1 MLFDNNGF
9 FGDLDSIFCDK
20 NSNFFTNTN
29 PKTILGKNLVLNFL
43 GEIEFEIRTLGFSN
57 KANDIANFYEECKTT
72 TGIISFFTNPV
83 IQMILQEIQY
93 MPTIKKYLKNRIFDD
108 IENDKIQSLDNI
120 FNNNEAIYQENI
132 NKNQEY
138 LKAKILKE
146 KEIKKI
152 MSKYN
157 CTKEQAEQLYNKQRL
172 QSTKS
177 QIEKELESG
186 LKNILSSLDLDIIKD
201 IKTDDDIINEIIT
214 EQKKKDIS
222 KSFNTDD
229 NENIEIK
236 FDDNQN
242 TNQDNSNGF
251 WF

>member
-1 MLFDNNGF
+1 MLFDNNSF
-9 FGDLDSIFCDK
+9 FGDLDVFCEE
-20 NSNFFTNTN
+20 NTNFFTNTN

-57 KANDIANFYEECKTT
+57 KANEIANFYENCKTT
-72 TGIISFFTNPV
+72 TGIISFFANPV
-83 IQMILQEIQY
+83 IKMILQEIQY
-93 MPTIKKYLKNRIFDD
+93 MPTIRTYLKNRIFDD

-120 FNNNEAIYQENI
+120 FNNNETIYQENI

-157 CTKEQAEQLYNKQRL
+157 CTKEKAEQLYNKQKL
-172 QSTKS
+172 QSAKS
-177 QIEKELESG
+177 QIEKGLENS
-186 LKNILSSLDLDIIKD
+186 LRSILSSFDLDIVKD
-201 IKTDDDIINEIIT
+201 VNIKTDDDIINDFFEL
-214 EQKKKDIS
+214 QKKSIVIDTDDNNNIEL
-222 KSFNTDD
+222 TYDD
-229 NENIEIK
+229 NEN
-236 FDDNQN
+236 
-242 TNQDNSNGF
+242 TSQDNSNGF